1 MNKKIIILLATGFL
15 MILLLPF
22 FGLINIDLHNLL
34 NSSDSSFI
42 FWQLRV
48 PRTILG
54 FIAGSS
60 LALAGLIF
68 QNIFKNSLATPYT
81 LGVSTGASAGIVL
94 GIKLHLTGTV
104 WGLHGIYIF
113 GFLGALISVF
123 VILGI
128 AKMVKSYSIY
138 TLLMSGVAINFF
150 FSSLIVMVQ
159 YLFDFTHTITILR
172 WLMGG
177 ITTTGYRE
185 LLFFLPVYVF
195 FIIAAFFLKNELLIA
210 SAGDEFAYS
219 KGLNIKKFRILLFIL
234 VSFIIGVLVSFVG
247 PIGFIGLI
255 VPHIARIIFKKDFRS
270 TLFFTIIAGGILLSL
285 TDFIARIIIQPVE
298 IPVGIITSLLGAPFF
313 LFILISSLRRNK

>member
-1 MNKKIIILLATGFL
+1 MNKKYTILLGFGL
-15 MILLLPF
+15 VILLLLPF
-22 FGLINIDLHNLL
+22 FGLIKIDFTHLL
-34 NSSDSSFI
+34 KSSDTSFI

-48 PRTILG
+48 PRTIMG
-54 FIAGSS
+54 FFAGSS

-94 GIKLHLTGTV
+94 GIKLHLTSTLL
-104 WGLHGIYIF
+104 GLNGIYIF
-113 GFLGALISVF
+113 GFLGAIISIT

-128 AKMVKSYSIY
+128 TKLVKSYSIY

-150 FSSLIVMVQ
+150 FSSLIVLLQ
-159 YLFDFTHTITILR
+159 YLFDFTYTITILR

-177 ITTTGYRE
+177 ITTTGYKE

-195 FIIAAFFLKNELLIA
+195 FIFSSFILRNELLIA
-210 SAGDEFAYS
+210 SAGDEFAFS

-255 VPHIARIIFKKDFRS
+255 VPHIARLIFKKDFKS
-270 TLFFTIIAGGILLSL
+270 TLFFTIITGGILLSL
-285 TDFIARIIIQPVE
+285 TDFVARILIPPVE
-298 IPVGIITSLLGAPFF
+298 IPVGIITSLMGAPFF
-313 LFILISSLRRNK
+313 LFILISSLRKN